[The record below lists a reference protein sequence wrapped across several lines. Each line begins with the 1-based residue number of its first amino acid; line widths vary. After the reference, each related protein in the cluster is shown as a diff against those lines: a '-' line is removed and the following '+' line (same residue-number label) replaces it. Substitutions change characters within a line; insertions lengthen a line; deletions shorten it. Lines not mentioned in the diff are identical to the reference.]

1 MMSVQR
7 NQKFKPG
14 LISKILISIFIGVL
28 CGLYMPEAF
37 NRLLVTLSDLFA
49 KYIGF
54 IIPLMILAFV
64 TSGIADLPAGA
75 GKLLAVTV
83 GLAYC
88 STLVAGSSA
97 YAVAVKLFPSFIS
110 AADSAKIAAAADKS
124 LAPYIKI
131 VLPAVFDTISA
142 LVLAFVLGLC
152 LSATN
157 AKERNSAIYRGMK
170 EFTDFIIIVLKN
182 TIIPLLPLYVCGVF
196 TDLARSG
203 QVFAILSVLWKVFA
217 VVIMLHLCCIA
228 LEFAIA
234 GVFCGKSPLMLL
246 MKQIPGYA
254 TALGTQSSAATIPV
268 NLSCAESMGIS
279 AEIRNFTVPL
289 CATVHMC
296 GSMITIT
303 CCAVAV
309 LLMNSL
315 TVSFGIIFPFMCT
328 LAVAMVAAPGAPGGA
343 IMTALPFLPM
353 IGIAPTLQALM
364 ISLYIAQDSFGTA
377 CNVSCDNALG
387 LVVDKISGHSR
398 Q

>member
-1 MMSVQR
+1 MRV
-7 NQKFKPG
+7 QKFKLG
-14 LISKILISIFIGVL
+14 LIPKILIGIFIGIL
-28 CGLYMPEAF
+28 CGLYMPETL

-64 TSGIADLPAGA
+64 TSGIADLPSGA
-75 GKLLAVTV
+75 GKLLVITI

-88 STLVAGSSA
+88 STLIAGTSA
-97 YAVAVKLFPSFIS
+97 YAVAVKIFPSFIS
-110 AADSAKIAAAADKS
+110 AADSAKIAAAAGKN

-131 VLPAVFDTISA
+131 ILPAVFDTISA

-157 AKERNSAIYRGMK
+157 AKERNSAIYRGMT
-170 EFTDFIIIVLKN
+170 EFTCFINMVLKN

-196 TDLARSG
+196 TDLAWSG

-217 VVIMLHLCCIA
+217 IVIMLHLCCIA
-228 LEFAIA
+228 VEFVLA
-234 GVFCGKSPLMLL
+234 GTICGKSPLTLL
-246 MKQIPGYA
+246 IKQIPGYT

-268 NLSCAESMGIS
+268 NLNCAESMGIS

-296 GSMITIT
+296 GSMITVT

-309 LLMNSL
+309 LLMNGL
-315 TVSFGIIFPFMCT
+315 PVTFGIIFSFMCT

-353 IGIAPTLQALM
+353 VGIAAPALQALM

-387 LVVDKISGHSR
+387 LVVDKISGNR
-398 Q
+398 KQ